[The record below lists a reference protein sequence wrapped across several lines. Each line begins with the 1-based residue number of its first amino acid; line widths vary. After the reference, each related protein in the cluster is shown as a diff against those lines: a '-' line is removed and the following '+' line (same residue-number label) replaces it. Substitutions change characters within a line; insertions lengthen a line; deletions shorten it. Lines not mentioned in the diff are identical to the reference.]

1 MWLIWVEC
9 SEKQLHFNQ
18 DIGSWDVSSVT
29 TMEVMFSL
37 SSFNQPI
44 GDWDV
49 SSVTNMRYMFYK
61 APDFNQDIGS
71 WDVKNV
77 TDMATMFYQATSF
90 NQDVSNWDITSV
102 AFMSTMFDN
111 SGLSTDNYDGVLNSW
126 SQQNVLSDVTLGAA
140 GINYCNGADAR
151 QILIDT
157 YGWIITDADSDCS
170 TAGVDD
176 QNQLDISIYPNPTS
190 DMVYIEGNYTQLKV
204 IIYNVLGKEIL
215 NKSITNRIDISHL
228 DNGVYILQLSD
239 GVKLSTRKIIKN

>member
-1 MWLIWVEC
+1 M
-9 SEKQLHFNQ
+9 
-18 DIGSWDVSSVT
+18 
-29 TMEVMFSL
+29 
-37 SSFNQPI
+37 
-44 GDWDV
+44 

-77 TDMATMFYQATSF
+77 TDMASMFYQATSF
-90 NQDVSNWDITSV
+90 NQDVSNWDVTSV

-176 QNQLDISIYPNPTS
+176 QNQLDISIYPNPTNNTLFIS
-190 DMVYIEGNYTQLKV
+190 GNETPIAV
-204 IIYNVLGKEIL
+204 AIYNVLGKEVL
-215 NKSITNRIDISHL
+215 SIKNTNNINVQALPS
-228 DNGVYILQLSD
+228 GVYVIRISD
-239 GVKLSTRKIIKN
+239 GVGQTIRKFIKN